1 VLTFTV
7 QTGRTLST
15 ASTTLDTT
23 APTVPTGFTT
33 AITGTQNG
41 RINRFLPPSS
51 CGVDKA
57 NPGLFTNA
65 GARRF
70 DAYTFTAC
78 NDSCITM
85 SVDSG
90 AGNIN
95 LYPVVYKGAFD
106 PANLTTNY
114 YADPGSSA
122 SGTQFSFNVTTGQT
136 YTIVVHEVNPGGGVG
151 NNYTMNFL
159 GCMVNCE
166 PPNQVPVA
174 KAKDMTVPAG
184 PDCKANA
191 SVDDGSFDPD
201 GDPLVITQSP
211 AGPYPLGTTSVQLTV
226 TDSHGASSQ
235 TTATVTVVDST
246 GPDVSGVTASPTSL
260 WPPNHQMVPVHVDY
274 NTSDTCSSGGRC
286 VLSVSS
292 NEPTNG
298 LGDGD
303 TAPDWSVVDEHNV
316 MLRSERAG
324 GGSGRIY
331 TITIDCTD
339 GSGNHSTKT
348 VTVSVSSSQSANSPK
363 SKSLR
368 STSVSPWRGPEL
380 TGDPVGYQTLNQ
392 VTVSAV
398 RSPMPV
404 LVINN
409 SKPKKRKRKKSTS
422 NSRGVTPAGLKA
434 G

>member
-1 VLTFTV
+1 
-7 QTGRTLST
+7 
-15 ASTTLDTT
+15 
-23 APTVPTGFTT
+23 
-33 AITGTQNG
+33 
-41 RINRFLPPSS
+41 
-51 CGVDKA
+51 
-57 NPGLFTNA
+57 
-65 GARRF
+65 
-70 DAYTFTAC
+70 
-78 NDSCITM
+78 M

-136 YTIVVHEVNPGGGVG
+136 YTIVVHEVNPGGGIG

-159 GCMVNCE
+159 GCLVNCE

-174 KAKDMTVPAG
+174 KAKNVTVSAG

-201 GDPLVITQSP
+201 GDPLVITQAP

-226 TDSHGASSQ
+226 TDSRGASSQ
-235 TTATVTVVDST
+235 ATATVTVVDSS
-246 GPDVSGVTASPTSL
+246 GPDVSGVTASPNSL

-274 NTSDTCSSGGRC
+274 NTSDTCSSGVDVFCLFRVTSRLT
-286 VLSVSS
+286 VLAMA
-292 NEPTNG
+292 T
-298 LGDGD
+298 LRL
-303 TAPDWSVVDEHNV
+303 DWSVVDEHNV

-348 VTVSVSSSQSANSPK
+348 VTVSVWSNQGGNASK

-368 STSVSPWRGPEL
+368 TTSVSPWRGPAL

-392 VTVSAV
+392 VTGE
-398 RSPMPV
+398 RSQEGPMPGAGNR
-404 LVINN
+404 IIRR
-409 SKPKKRKRKKSTS
+409 PKKRKRKKSTS
-422 NSRGVTPAGLKA
+422 NSRGVAPTGLKA
-434 G
+434 GGKTNRAHVWACPCSWSATGRRRLVTLPRSRTVDGNRKRRRAVASPKKPN